1 MGITMISRFIQAFD
15 FIWKRSIKIT
25 DSESKLN
32 FVGSRYL
39 STQSILDKT
48 VEMGSTPISEV
59 RVGFGGKIFFKI
71 SEKGIEILQLL
82 GNVERKV
89 LDSREPGS
97 TPFSIYLKL
106 VLAVQ
111 VASPLSG

>member
-1 MGITMISRFIQAFD
+1 
-15 FIWKRSIKIT
+15 
-25 DSESKLN
+25 
-32 FVGSRYL
+32 
-39 STQSILDKT
+39 
-48 VEMGSTPISEV
+48 MGSTPISEV
-59 RVGFGGKIFFKI
+59 RVGVGGKIFFKI
-71 SEKGIEILQLL
+71 SENGIEILQLL

-97 TPFSIYLKL
+97 TPFSISLKL

>member
-1 MGITMISRFIQAFD
+1 M
-15 FIWKRSIKIT
+15 
-25 DSESKLN
+25 
-32 FVGSRYL
+32 GSRYL

-48 VEMGSTPISEV
+48 VEMGSNPIFEV
-59 RVGFGGKIFFKI
+59 RVGFGGKIIFKN
-71 SEKGIEILQLL
+71 SEMGIKFLQ
-82 GNVERKV
+82 NVERNV